1 MLLSITDR
9 WRSKFENSNRSQN
22 ILISEN
28 GSIKIPN
35 FYFAVRRILTL
46 LFAIIKVQF
55 NTLSFVRNLSK
66 DFGPLQGILMCIF
79 SYCQYKWSYSAMVAR
94 LTPDQN
100 IMCSNPCGRI
110 MFFFFVYFLLQ
121 FTKNDFIQSSVLSKI
136 IKNNFSKCY
145 YR

>member
-1 MLLSITDR
+1 MIDTVVSAKKVIKTRNNLF
-9 WRSKFENSNRSQN
+9 W
-22 ILISEN
+22 EN
-28 GSIKIPN
+28 GSINFLN

-66 DFGPLQGILMCIF
+66 DFGPLQWILMCIF
-79 SYCQYKWSYSAMVAR
+79 SCSQYKWPCGAMVAR
-94 LTPDQN
+94 LTPDQKIN
-100 IMCSNPCGRI
+100 WSNPCGCI
-110 MFFFFVYFLLQ
+110 IFLTFFCIFLLQ
-121 FTKNDFIQSSVLSKI
+121 FTKNDVIQSSVFSKI

>member
-79 SYCQYKWSYSAMVAR
+79 LSCQSKWPCGAMVAR
-94 LTPDQN
+94 LTPDQK
-100 IMCSNPCGRI
+100 IDCSNPCGRI
-110 MFFFFVYFLLQ
+110 MFFNLL
-121 FTKNDFIQSSVLSKI
+121 TVTAIL
-136 IKNNFSKCY
+136 
-145 YR
+145 